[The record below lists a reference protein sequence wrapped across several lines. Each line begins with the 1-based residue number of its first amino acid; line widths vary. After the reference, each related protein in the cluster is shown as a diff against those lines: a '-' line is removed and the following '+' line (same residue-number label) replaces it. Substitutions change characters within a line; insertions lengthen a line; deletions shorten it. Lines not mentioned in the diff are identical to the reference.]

1 MSKRWLTLVATVL
14 AAVLLAPG
22 AAMAAPS
29 WLTPQ
34 TFEGSARYS
43 ETKTAMAA
51 DGTIV
56 TAATR
61 IGDGGSIQLVASVR
75 RPGRAFGPAQ
85 VLDTVAPGAALFLG
99 RVNASPDGQFAIPYL
114 KAGAGGILVSFLRAD
129 GTFSPPNFT
138 PDNLYWATSKMI
150 GYDAAST
157 LYVARPYPSNDTL
170 GTVEV
175 QRADGSR
182 ATQFFPM
189 TGFDTSESETAIA
202 VAPDG
207 SFTVLYTTQA
217 KAAGAECGTQ
227 RLFAINGTA
236 AGVGTPQLLAERAP
250 ITYAPGSD
258 PSCLPVKIAGVS
270 VLRLA
275 DGTLTAVYDEQVPNP
290 AGSSLDA
297 AQQITLVSRAPGAT
311 TWSAPQTFPH
321 PSSPIRLA
329 TTKLTLAGTTPVLT
343 YFDQA
348 LGANFVSVRRPDGSW
363 RTPQRVGTGA
373 EPELPASVIGLPDG
387 TSEIVYAD
395 AAALAAYTRS
405 VAADGT
411 LSAAPRL
418 LLANYTNLALVNEG
432 MEVATDG
439 KGNGVLSGVS
449 TSADAATLTHVPF
462 DGAAPVL
469 TDLAVPAVG
478 QPGTPLSFATTAF
491 DVWGPVK
498 LAWTYGDGAS
508 GAGGEHTYANA
519 GQFTATVTATD
530 EAGNASTKSGP
541 VAITLPPQ
549 RTGPIQPPLPADT
562 TAPRFTTK
570 PRVTPTKPT
579 AKKAA
584 TLTFGLSEAANVTAV
599 VQLKTKGIKRTAKGK
614 CGKAPKTKP
623 KGAKPCTLLVTKTT
637 RKGAFKVGAGT
648 IKLPKTLKAGSYTI
662 AITATD
668 TAGNTA
674 KATATFTVRAAK
686 KRGA

>member
-14 AAVLLAPG
+14 TAVLLAPG
-22 AAMAAPS
+22 SALAAPS
-29 WLTPQ
+29 WLAPQ
-34 TFEGSARYS
+34 TFEGSASYS
-43 ETKTAMAA
+43 ETKTAMSG

-61 IGDGGSIQLVASVR
+61 AGDGGIQLVASVR
-75 RPGRAFGPAQ
+75 RPGQAFGPAQ
-85 VLDTVAPGAALFLG
+85 VLDTVAPGTLLFLG
-99 RVNASPDGQFAIPYL
+99 RVNVSPDGQFAIPYL

-138 PDNLYWATSKMI
+138 PDNLYFATSKMI

-157 LYVARPYPSNDTL
+157 MYVARPYPSNAEL

-189 TGFDTSESETAIA
+189 IGFDTNESETAIA

-217 KAAGAECGTQ
+217 TAAGAACATQ
-227 RLFAINGTA
+227 RLFAISGTA
-236 AGVGTPQLLAERAP
+236 AGLAAPQLLAERAP

-258 PSCLPVKIAGVS
+258 PSCLPVKIAGVN
-270 VLRLA
+270 VMRLA
-275 DGTLTAVYDEQVPNP
+275 DGTLAAVYDEQIPNP
-290 AGSSLDA
+290 AGSSIDA

-311 TWSAPQTFPH
+311 TWSAPQTFAH
-321 PSSPIRLA
+321 PYSPIRLA

-348 LGANFVSVRRPDGSW
+348 LGANFVSVRRADGSW
-363 RTPQRVGTGA
+363 RTPQRVGTSGD
-373 EPELPASVIGLPDG
+373 PEFPAGVIGRPDG
-387 TSEIVYAD
+387 SSEVVYAD
-395 AAALAAYTRS
+395 STAQAAYVRS
-405 VAADGT
+405 VSADGT

-418 LLANYTNLALVNEG
+418 LVAGYSNLALLSEG
-432 MEVATDG
+432 AEVATDG

-449 TSADAATLTHVPF
+449 TTGGGAALTHVPF

-469 TDLAVPAVG
+469 TDLAIPAAG
-478 QPGTPLSFATTAF
+478 QPGTPVGFPTSAF
-491 DVWGPVK
+491 DVWGPVT
-498 LAWTYGDGAS
+498 LNWTYGDGA
-508 GAGGEHTYANA
+508 AGGGGAHTYANA
-519 GQFTATVTATD
+519 GPFGVSVSATD
-530 EAGNASTKSGP
+530 AAGNTSTKTGTLTITAPPTPGP
-541 VAITLPPQ
+541 
-549 RTGPIQPPLPADT
+549 GPARDT

-579 AKKAA
+579 VKKASS
-584 TLTFGLSEAANVTAV
+584 LTFALDEAATVKAV

-614 CGKAPKTKP
+614 CVKAPKRKP
-623 KGAKPCTLLVTKTT
+623 KGAKSCTLLVTKTT
-637 RKGAFKVGAGT
+637 RTAAFKVGKGT
-648 IKLPKTLKAGSYTI
+648 IALPKTLKAGSYTI

-668 TAGNTA
+668 AAGNAA
-674 KATATFTVRAAK
+674 KATAAFTVRAAK
-686 KRGA
+686 KKTKKGA